1 MRVIKAARISAIESL
16 LRQHGVLSTQ
26 QLADALGISTATVRR
41 DLDGLDADGG
51 IERVF
56 GGARLRGEGADA
68 AGTTTSVPAG
78 VPGMQSA
85 PGSSGAA
92 RGPGTGSVPG
102 TAAVAGTAAV
112 PGPAAGVHADGSAAL
127 PSAADEPFDE
137 VLTRNAENKRSIARR
152 AAELISEGETVF
164 IDVGTTTYEFARLLV
179 DHTLTVV
186 TNSLGVVNV
195 LSGAEGIDLIVLGGT
210 YNREYRCTQGPGV
223 SDVLDSL
230 EIDRIV
236 LGCSGI
242 SDRGAIRDTDAR
254 QASIK
259 RTAARTGGETMLLA
273 DSSKF
278 PGIGAYT
285 ALSIEGMDRLVTDSE
300 PPQALRDLCED
311 SSTEVVLP

>member
-1 MRVIKAARISAIESL
+1 
-16 LRQHGVLSTQ
+16 
-26 QLADALGISTATVRR
+26 
-41 DLDGLDADGG
+41 
-51 IERVF
+51 
-56 GGARLRGEGADA
+56 
-68 AGTTTSVPAG
+68 
-78 VPGMQSA
+78 
-85 PGSSGAA
+85 
-92 RGPGTGSVPG
+92 
-102 TAAVAGTAAV
+102 VAGTAAA
-112 PGPAAGVHADGSAAL
+112 PGPTAGVHADGAVAL

-152 AAELISEGETVF
+152 AADLVSEGETVF
-164 IDVGTTTYEFARLLV
+164 VDVGTTTYEFARLLV

-285 ALSIEGMDRLVTDSE
+285 ALSIEGMDRLVTDTE

>member
-1 MRVIKAARISAIESL
+1 VIVDVVRPGGTRYAVRVIRAARISAIESL

-26 QLADALGISTATVRR
+26 QIADALGISTATVRR
-41 DLDGLDADGG
+41 DLDGLDASGG

-56 GGARLRGEGADA
+56 GGARLRDAAARESIPASSADAPVSWAGPEPEARGQEGAQ
-68 AGTTTSVPAG
+68 SVAG
-78 VPGMQSA
+78 VA
-85 PGSSGAA
+85 
-92 RGPGTGSVPG
+92 
-102 TAAVAGTAAV
+102 
-112 PGPAAGVHADGSAAL
+112 
-127 PSAADEPFDE
+127 AADEPFDE
-137 VLTRNAENKRSIARR
+137 VLTRNAGTKRAIARR
-152 AAELISEGETVF
+152 AADLVSEGETLFVD
-164 IDVGTTTYEFARLLV
+164 IGTTTYEFARLLT
-179 DHTLTVV
+179 DRTLTVI

-195 LSGAEGIDLIVLGGT
+195 LSNAEGIDLIVLGGT

-230 EIDRIV
+230 QIDRIV

-259 RTAARTGGETMLLA
+259 RTAVRTGGETMLLA

-285 ALSIEGMDRLVTDSE
+285 ALSIEGIDRLVTDSE
-300 PPQALRDLCED
+300 PPQALRDLCAG
-311 SSTEVVLP
+311 SQTEVVTP

>member
-1 MRVIKAARISAIESL
+1 MIRAARISAIESL

-68 AGTTTSVPAG
+68 AGTTTPVPAG
-78 VPGMQSA
+78 VPGAHSA
-85 PGSSGAA
+85 PSTSGAA
-92 RGPGTGSVPG
+92 GSPG
-102 TAAVAGTAAV
+102 TAAA
-112 PGPAAGVHADGSAAL
+112 PGPTAGVHADGAAAL

-152 AAELISEGETVF
+152 AADLVSEGETVF

-285 ALSIEGMDRLVTDSE
+285 ALSIEGMDRLVTDTE

>member
-1 MRVIKAARISAIESL
+1 MIRAARISAIESL

-68 AGTTTSVPAG
+68 AS
-78 VPGMQSA
+78 
-85 PGSSGAA
+85 
-92 RGPGTGSVPG
+92 G
-102 TAAVAGTAAV
+102 TAAVAGTAAA
-112 PGPAAGVHADGSAAL
+112 PGPTAGVHADGAAAL

-152 AAELISEGETVF
+152 AADLVSEGETVF

-285 ALSIEGMDRLVTDSE
+285 ALSIEGMDRLVTDTE

>member
-1 MRVIKAARISAIESL
+1 MIRAARISAIESL

-68 AGTTTSVPAG
+68 AGTSGAAGSPGTGG
-78 VPGMQSA
+78 VPGT
-85 PGSSGAA
+85 AA
-92 RGPGTGSVPG
+92 ASG
-102 TAAVAGTAAV
+102 TAAVAGTAAA
-112 PGPAAGVHADGSAAL
+112 PGPTAGVHADGAAAL

-152 AAELISEGETVF
+152 AADLVSEGETVF

-285 ALSIEGMDRLVTDSE
+285 ALSIEGMDRLVTDTE

-311 SSTEVVLP
+311 SSTEVVFP

>member
-1 MRVIKAARISAIESL
+1 MIRAARISAIESL

-68 AGTTTSVPAG
+68 AGTTTPVPAG

-85 PGSSGAA
+85 PSTSGAA
-92 RGPGTGSVPG
+92 GSPG
-102 TAAVAGTAAV
+102 TAAA
-112 PGPAAGVHADGSAAL
+112 PGPTAGVHADGAAAL

-152 AAELISEGETVF
+152 AADLVSEGETVF

-285 ALSIEGMDRLVTDSE
+285 ALSIEGMDRLVTDTE